1 VRELRAAIVYECAY
15 RTLAHFHRSR
25 RSFASMCQGYGF
37 AYIQA
42 AVVSNMAEKKMI

>member
-1 VRELRAAIVYECAY
+1 MRELRAAIVYECAY

-37 AYIQA
+37 AYILRA
-42 AVVSNMAEKKMI
+42 TLANVK